1 MEREQNTQQSMHTAR
16 SSTGIERAILERKPF
31 YGITYDLSKAF
42 DIIPIVVTF
51 GVCKAVGMDERLF
64 VWLKV
69 MYDRI

>member
-1 MEREQNTQQSMHTAR
+1 MEREQNTHQLMHTAR
-16 SSTGIERAILERKPF
+16 SSIGIELAILERKPF

-42 DIIPIVVTF
+42 DNIPTVVTF

-69 MYDRI
+69 MYDRM